1 MLKRILV
8 GAAIAASVFAVTGT
22 VTSQAAS
29 ASTQTKT
36 SCSVASTTQLSASAA
51 KPKCKWRWDKHDRKC
66 WYCWKHHRWV
76 KQWCKGKHHNN
87 HH

>member
-1 MLKRILV
+1 MLKRIIV
-8 GAAIAASVFAVTGT
+8 GAAIAASAFAVTGT

-29 ASTQTKT
+29 ASTQP
-36 SCSVASTTQLSASAA
+36 SCAVASTSQLTTSAA

-76 KQWCKGKHHNN
+76 KQWCKDRKHH
-87 HH
+87 